1 MYRRAVSDL
10 LAVLLGAA
18 LATNPPQA
26 VSNLVAAKTGLSI
39 PVVNTNDPVEREY
52 YRILLDDEAA
62 EKEILGWTDKAEAMS
77 KEGGLSTLTLNARIR
92 QRLEDIR
99 KEYQDFVE
107 RHPNHVNARLAY
119 GSFLYDSNDEDGAA
133 KQWETARD
141 LAPSN
146 SAAWNDLGKLCGD
159 GHRGPIK
166 KAFEYYDK
174 AISLDSNQSV
184 YYHNLALVVYMYRKD
199 AREYYHL
206 DEQQVFDK
214 ALELYRRAIKLD
226 PDNFV
231 LFSDYAESFY
241 GTNPP
246 RWKEGLQAW
255 TEALKIAHDD
265 VEREGVYIHLARI
278 HLKLGQYDQARA
290 SLDAVTN
297 ANYATLKGR
306 LTRNLNAALA
316 KAATNA
322 PPPTPAAK

>member
-1 MYRRAVSDL
+1 
-10 LAVLLGAA
+10 
-18 LATNPPQA
+18 
-26 VSNLVAAKTGLSI
+26 LVAAKTGLSI
-39 PVVNTNDPVEREY
+39 PVINTNDPVEKEY
-52 YRILLDDEAA
+52 YRILLDDDAA
-62 EKEILGWTDKAEAMS
+62 EKEILGWTDHAEAMS

-107 RHPNHVNARLAY
+107 RHPKHVNARLAY
-119 GSFLYDSNDEDGAA
+119 GSFLKDTGDEDGAA
-133 KQWETARD
+133 GQWEAARQ
-141 LAPSN
+141 LAPGN
-146 SAAWNDLGKLCGD
+146 PATWNNLANLY
-159 GHRGPIK
+159 GHRGPIQ

-184 YYHNLALVVYMYRKD
+184 YYHNLAVSVYMYRKD
-199 AREYYHL
+199 AGAYYHL
-206 DEQQVFDK
+206 EEPAVFDK

-246 RWKEGLQAW
+246 RWEEGLQAW

-322 PPPTPAAK
+322 PPPAPAAK